1 MKAVY
6 KRELRSYFNS
16 MVGYVFIAILLFV
29 VGLYFLGNNLMGG
42 YPKFSATLSS
52 VLIVFMVAIPILTM
66 KSMADERRS
75 RTDQMLLT
83 YPVSLV
89 SVVMGKYLAMVT
101 VLAIP
106 MVLFCLCPVI
116 IGANGTAYFAGDYAS
131 ILAFFLM
138 GCVFIAVG
146 MFISSLTE
154 SQIIAAVGTFAALL
168 LVYLWGD
175 VATFFPEPV
184 STILA
189 SFTFRDV
196 FSNFA
201 DYNVFDLG
209 GLVLYLSIA
218 ALFIFLTVQTLRK
231 RRGGQVA
238 VLTVLAVILAVVV
251 NLIVG
256 QVPSNYKEFDISDS
270 RIYSVSDT
278 SKAYLAGLQEDV
290 ELVVT
295 ASEEDTD
302 ARIARFLRNYAALSD
317 KISLRFVDPVAY
329 PSILEEYETQM
340 DAVAVRC
347 TSSGKTTTVPFM
359 DMIVYDETYLMY
371 YQQYVETGFDA
382 EGQITS
388 AIDYVISDSKYVIY
402 QTTGHG
408 ETTLPSTVTDAI
420 EKANLQLDSVSMLMD
435 GGIPED
441 CSLLLVAGPSS
452 DLADDE
458 LEMVRTYMQDGGQV
472 MLLLGETTDL
482 PNWSSLLGEYGLEM
496 ADGFIAD
503 LERYYQEMN
512 NPYAIFPT
520 LSTSSTIT
528 SGMSSNDLV
537 LLLYSCGLTQ
547 TEPARDTI
555 TVTPFMTTSANA
567 LAVSLEA
574 QDGVAGTYVLGAV
587 AQEEN
592 TRLTVISSISLVDE
606 SILSTFTNTVNL
618 NVFMSALT
626 DGFEDVSDITIPAK
640 SLSVQYNMVD
650 NARIWG
656 LIYTVLA
663 PVLVVVVGLLY
674 WNKRRKQ

>member
-42 YPKFSATLSS
+42 YPKFSVTLSS

-238 VLTVLAVILAVVV
+238 VLTVLAIILAVVV

-302 ARIARFLRNYAALSD
+302 ARIAKFLRNYAALSD

-359 DMIVYDETYLMY
+359 DMIVYDETYLTY

-537 LLLYSCGLTQ
+537 LLLYSCGLIQ

>member
-42 YPKFSATLSS
+42 YPKFSVTLSS

-116 IGANGTAYFAGDYAS
+116 ISANGTAYFAGDYAS

-238 VLTVLAVILAVVV
+238 VLTVLAIILAVVV

-270 RIYSVSDT
+270 RIYTVTDT
-278 SKAYLAGLQEDV
+278 SKQFLSELEEDV

-302 ARIARFLRNYAALSD
+302 ARIAKFLRNYAALSD

-458 LEMVRTYMQDGGQV
+458 LEMVRTYMQGGGQV

-537 LLLYSCGLTQ
+537 LLLYSCGLIQ

>member
-42 YPKFSATLSS
+42 YPKFSVTLSS

-116 IGANGTAYFAGDYAS
+116 ISANGTAYFAGDYAS

-238 VLTVLAVILAVVV
+238 VLTVLAIILAVVV

-256 QVPSNYKEFDISDS
+256 QVPTNYKEFDISDS

-458 LEMVRTYMQDGGQV
+458 LEMVRTYMQGGGQV

-537 LLLYSCGLTQ
+537 LLLYSCGLIQ

-656 LIYTVLA
+656 LIYTVFA
-663 PVLVVVVGLLY
+663 PVLVLVVGLLY

>member
-42 YPKFSATLSS
+42 YPKFSVTLSS

-116 IGANGTAYFAGDYAS
+116 ISANGTAYFAGDYAS

-238 VLTVLAVILAVVV
+238 VLTVLAIILAVVV

-270 RIYSVSDT
+270 RIYTVTDT
-278 SKAYLAGLQEDV
+278 SKQFLSELEEDV

-302 ARIARFLRNYAALSD
+302 ARIAKFLRNYAALSD

-458 LEMVRTYMQDGGQV
+458 LEMVRTYMQGGGQV

>member
-1 MKAVY
+1 M
-6 KRELRSYFNS
+6 
-16 MVGYVFIAILLFV
+16 
-29 VGLYFLGNNLMGG
+29 
-42 YPKFSATLSS
+42 
-52 VLIVFMVAIPILTM
+52 
-66 KSMADERRS
+66 
-75 RTDQMLLT
+75 
-83 YPVSLV
+83 
-89 SVVMGKYLAMVT
+89 
-101 VLAIP
+101 
-106 MVLFCLCPVI
+106 
-116 IGANGTAYFAGDYAS
+116 
-131 ILAFFLM
+131 
-138 GCVFIAVG
+138 
-146 MFISSLTE
+146 
-154 SQIIAAVGTFAALL
+154 
-168 LVYLWGD
+168 
-175 VATFFPEPV
+175 
-184 STILA
+184 
-189 SFTFRDV
+189 
-196 FSNFA
+196 
-201 DYNVFDLG
+201 
-209 GLVLYLSIA
+209 
-218 ALFIFLTVQTLRK
+218 
-231 RRGGQVA
+231 
-238 VLTVLAVILAVVV
+238 
-251 NLIVG
+251 
-256 QVPSNYKEFDISDS
+256 
-270 RIYSVSDT
+270 
-278 SKAYLAGLQEDV
+278 
-290 ELVVT
+290 VT

-302 ARIARFLRNYAALSD
+302 ARIAKFLRNYAALSD

-537 LLLYSCGLTQ
+537 R
-547 TEPARDTI
+547 AR
-555 TVTPFMTTSANA
+555 P
-567 LAVSLEA
+567 
-574 QDGVAGTYVLGAV
+574 
-587 AQEEN
+587 
-592 TRLTVISSISLVDE
+592 
-606 SILSTFTNTVNL
+606 
-618 NVFMSALT
+618 
-626 DGFEDVSDITIPAK
+626 
-640 SLSVQYNMVD
+640 
-650 NARIWG
+650 
-656 LIYTVLA
+656 
-663 PVLVVVVGLLY
+663 
-674 WNKRRKQ
+674 

>member
-42 YPKFSATLSS
+42 YPKFSVTLSS
-52 VLIVFMVAIPILTM
+52 VLIVFMVVIPILTM

-116 IGANGTAYFAGDYAS
+116 ISANGTAYFAGDYAS

-238 VLTVLAVILAVVV
+238 VLTVLAIILAVVV

-270 RIYSVSDT
+270 RIYTVTDT
-278 SKAYLAGLQEDV
+278 SKQFLSELEEDV
-290 ELVVT
+290 ELVVNT
-295 ASEEDTD
+295 RSRVTD
-302 ARIARFLRNYAALSD
+302 ARIAKFLRNYAALSD

-458 LEMVRTYMQDGGQV
+458 LEMVRTYMQGGGQV

-537 LLLYSCGLTQ
+537 LLLYSCGLIQ

-587 AQEEN
+587 ARRR
-592 TRLTVISSISLVDE
+592 T
-606 SILSTFTNTVNL
+606 
-618 NVFMSALT
+618 
-626 DGFEDVSDITIPAK
+626 PA
-640 SLSVQYNMVD
+640 
-650 NARIWG
+650 
-656 LIYTVLA
+656 
-663 PVLVVVVGLLY
+663 
-674 WNKRRKQ
+674 

>member
-42 YPKFSATLSS
+42 YPKFSVTLSS

-359 DMIVYDETYLMY
+359 DMIVYDETYLTY

-537 LLLYSCGLTQ
+537 LLLYSCGLIQ

>member
-42 YPKFSATLSS
+42 YPKFSVTLSS

-238 VLTVLAVILAVVV
+238 VLTVLAIILAVVV

-256 QVPSNYKEFDISDS
+256 QVPTNYKEFDISDS

-302 ARIARFLRNYAALSD
+302 ARIAKFLRNYAALSD

-359 DMIVYDETYLMY
+359 DMIVYDETYLTY